1 MSMKTLYKAVH
12 RSFTP
17 KRQQPCCLLSNKKRV
32 DELTVLFF
40 FLYKETLLRNFKRN
54 KLCGLIS
61 ATVGELIQIQR
72 ALYFKLHFYEVLK
85 QAKQIYGD

>member
-40 FLYKETLLRNFKRN
+40 FFIQGNTAQEFQKEQTMWVNLSDSR
-54 KLCGLIS
+54 
-61 ATVGELIQIQR
+61 
-72 ALYFKLHFYEVLK
+72 
-85 QAKQIYGD
+85 